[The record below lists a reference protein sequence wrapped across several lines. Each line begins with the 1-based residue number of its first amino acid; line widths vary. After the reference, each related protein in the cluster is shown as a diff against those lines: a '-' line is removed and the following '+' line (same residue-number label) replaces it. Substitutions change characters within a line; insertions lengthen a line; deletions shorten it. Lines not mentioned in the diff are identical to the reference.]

1 MELGKMTWVFADGDL
16 PPQGNEEPF
25 GHEAL
30 MVVNYGDTDA
40 ELTLDLLFE
49 DKEPKEGIKLCVPA
63 KRVNCFRMDYPLGEE
78 GIRFN
83 RGSLQLFSKAACR
96 WLRCTGGWI
105 EEKIWLII
113 R

>member
-49 DKEPKEGIKLCVPA
+49 DKEPKEGIKLGVPA

-78 GIRFN
+78 GYSAGAVCSYSQKQR
-83 RGSLQLFSKAACR
+83 A
-96 WLRCTGGWI
+96 GGCGVWTAG
-105 EEKIWLII
+105 
-113 R
+113 